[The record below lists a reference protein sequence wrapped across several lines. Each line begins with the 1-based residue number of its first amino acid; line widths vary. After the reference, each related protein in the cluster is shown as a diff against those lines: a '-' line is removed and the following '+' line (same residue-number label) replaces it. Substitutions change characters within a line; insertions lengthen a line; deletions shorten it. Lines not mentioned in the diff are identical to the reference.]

1 MSVRL
6 AIRDLFR
13 MARLRTGLFLLSIIC
28 LVCAFLSILLLEEKA
43 YAEYLDELR
52 NNPFDRTLYAQGDSE
67 EIRYLWTTVQRF
79 DSPEIEAATISNQTI
94 SGMYYAASINP
105 TPYHTPYG
113 RLFSEEEMGSGSNVV
128 LLGTHYLSNLTTS
141 ELENIW
147 KMPFVIEQDTYIP
160 IGSYYDLGSIDE
172 SENDGSD
179 LLLPTQIAIP
189 LQTVLENSLSGNRLR
204 IVFSRQL
211 NAKEYRALQQILSSF
226 SNNVTIQYPRYVQ
239 QSAFRNMIGT
249 FFEYWAFL
257 LLILIGTAGVLYD
270 FLKTELSRDRVYYM
284 CGAKNSLLYCI
295 LVLQVTII
303 VLFSFAFA
311 LLISL
316 LLAKVLSNSILAI
329 PPLIIY
335 VVTVLIGILAYI
347 GITFL
352 YGKQTLFADRSRQW
366 NR

>member
-1 MSVRL
+1 
-6 AIRDLFR
+6 
-13 MARLRTGLFLLSIIC
+13 
-28 LVCAFLSILLLEEKA
+28 
-43 YAEYLDELR
+43 
-52 NNPFDRTLYAQGDSE
+52 
-67 EIRYLWTTVQRF
+67 
-79 DSPEIEAATISNQTI
+79 
-94 SGMYYAASINP
+94 
-105 TPYHTPYG
+105 
-113 RLFSEEEMGSGSNVV
+113 
-128 LLGTHYLSNLTTS
+128 
-141 ELENIW
+141 LENIW

-189 LQTVLENSLSGNRLR
+189 LQTFLENSLSGNRLR

>member
-1 MSVRL
+1 MTVRL

-13 MARLRTGLFLLSIIC
+13 MARLRTGLFLLSVIC
-28 LVCAFLSILLLEEKA
+28 LFCAFLSILLLEEKA

-52 NNPFDRTLYAQGDSE
+52 NNPFDRTLYVHGDSE
-67 EIRYLWTTVQRF
+67 EIRSLWTTVQKF

-94 SGMYYAASINP
+94 SGMYYATSINP

-113 RLFSEEEMGSGSNVV
+113 RLFSEEEMASGARVV
-128 LLGTHYLSNLTTS
+128 LLGTHYLSKLTIS

-147 KMPFVIEQDTYIP
+147 KIPFEIEQNTYIP
-160 IGSYYDLGSIDE
+160 IGSYYDLGSIDA
-172 SENDGSD
+172 SEDDGSD
-179 LLLPTQIAIP
+179 LLLPTQIAMP
-189 LQTVLENSLSGNRLR
+189 LQTFLENNLSGNRLR

-226 SNNVTIQYPRYVQ
+226 SNNVTIQYPGYVQ

-257 LLILIGTAGVLYD
+257 LLVLIGTAGVLYD
-270 FLKTELSRDRVYYM
+270 FLKTELSRDRVYFM
-284 CGAKNSLLYCI
+284 CGAKKSLLYRM
-295 LVLQVTII
+295 LTLQVTII
-303 VLFSFAFA
+303 AFLTFAFA
-311 LLISL
+311 MLISL
-316 LLAKVLSNSILAI
+316 LLARALSNRILAI

-335 VVTVLIGILAYI
+335 VVTVLIGVLACI

-352 YGKQTLFADRSRQW
+352 YAKQTLFADRSGL
-366 NR
+366 